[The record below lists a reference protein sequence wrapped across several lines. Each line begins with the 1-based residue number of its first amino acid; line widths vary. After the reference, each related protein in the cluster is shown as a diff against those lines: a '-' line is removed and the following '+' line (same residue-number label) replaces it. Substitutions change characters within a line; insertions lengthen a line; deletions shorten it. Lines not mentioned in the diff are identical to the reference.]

1 MLSPQTWIDIFLSP
15 LGYTLT
21 LEVLMVQFLEVTGG
35 LSLVRSPSQLVES
48 GEKKLKVIFKVT

>member
-48 GEKKLKVIFKVT
+48 GEKKLKVIIKVT